1 MNRFFFFKAE
11 MRIEAEIVVK
21 RTFSGHCP
29 AVDEHG
35 LRSTLEARL
44 ETRIPVH
51 VTIEGIG

>member
-1 MNRFFFFKAE
+1 